1 MTTLK
6 IDDYIFEHYIDRL
19 KISERTKVL
28 ANEMAQA
35 EFDKKPVFLVIMTG
49 AYVFAADLLRLLDF
63 TCEVRFIRVKS
74 YAGMQSTGHFQI
86 ESDRLENLED
96 RNIIILEDIVDTGRT
111 ITKIK
116 EVLATKNPKTIQI
129 CSLLSKPSAHLS
141 PIDIQYLGFEIPDEF
156 VIGYGLDYN
165 DQGRNL
171 PDIWKVKP

>member
-6 IDDYIFEHYIDRL
+6 IDDYIFEPYIDR
-19 KISERTKVL
+19 KQISER
-28 ANEMAQA
+28 ARDIAAEMTNA

-49 AYVFAADLLRLLDF
+49 AYVFAADLLRLLNF

-96 RNIIILEDIVDTGRT
+96 RNVIILEDIVDTGRT

-116 EVLATKNPKTIQI
+116 EVLATKSPKTIKI

-141 PIDIQYLGFEIPDEF
+141 PIDIAYLGFEIPDEF
-156 VIGYGLDYN
+156 VIGFGLDYN